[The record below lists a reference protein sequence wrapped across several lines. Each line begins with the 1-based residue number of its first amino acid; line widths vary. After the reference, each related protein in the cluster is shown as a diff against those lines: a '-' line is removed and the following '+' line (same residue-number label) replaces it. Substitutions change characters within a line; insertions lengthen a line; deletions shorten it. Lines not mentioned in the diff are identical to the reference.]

1 MDPVELVNKYG
12 FPIVMAVGMGFI
24 IKYVWEWATKEVKP
38 VISDANTVLI
48 ALIDRIRMLDNDLIR
63 LNQKVNT
70 VLHLRGKMIESDRV
84 METALVEAQANKKFH
99 DAMDEADKINT
110 KPKIDPSDKKEAAG
124 GSS

>member
-1 MDPVELVNKYG
+1 MGEIADAVNKYG
-12 FPIVMAVGMGFI
+12 FPIVMSVGMGFI

-38 VISDANTVLI
+38 VISEANSVLI

-70 VLHLRGKMIESDRV
+70 VLTIRGKMIESDRV
-84 METALVEAQANKKFH
+84 METAITEAQANKKFH
-99 DAMDEADKINT
+99 EAMEEADSIAK
-110 KPKIDPSDKKEAAG
+110 KVDPSDKKEAAG